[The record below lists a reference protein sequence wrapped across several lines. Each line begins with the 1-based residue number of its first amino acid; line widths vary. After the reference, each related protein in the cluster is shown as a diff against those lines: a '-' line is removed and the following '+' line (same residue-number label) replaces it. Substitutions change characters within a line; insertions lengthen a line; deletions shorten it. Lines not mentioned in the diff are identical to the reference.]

1 MPAGRRCVCWLGVF
15 FQAFCVLF
23 FLERRVGRKVRR
35 SRRAAARR
43 PMVACLA
50 CAAQGEGEGE
60 AREEDGGV
68 RCQRGGGVAAPARP
82 GGAGPAPLRSA
93 VAEERGASA
102 RGAPTIETL
111 AKKKLKGAVLSS
123 PGRGR
128 RPRHVDARANTRRS
142 LRCAVPRGELRRAA
156 GFGPASRPT
165 SPPRLAQARV
175 GSAGA
180 QRGRNC
186 SRSQLPH
193 QLLVTI
199 ALAYDALVAS
209 RGPGQGVVRDPL
221 RSTSLDYYQTAC
233 TSISL

>member
-15 FQAFCVLF
+15 FPAFCVLF

-43 PMVACLA
+43 PMVARLA
-50 CAAQGEGEGE
+50 AAPPRTGEGKGEGE

-68 RCQRGGGVAAPARP
+68 RCQRGGGVAAPTRP

-93 VAEERGASA
+93 VAEERGASG

-111 AKKKLKGAVLSS
+111 AKKKFKGAVLSS

-128 RPRHVDARANTRRS
+128 RPWHVDARANTRRS
-142 LRCAVPRGELRRAA
+142 SRCAVPRGELRRAA

-165 SPPRLAQARV
+165 SPPRLAGAGTR
-175 GSAGA
+175 GAGCGGETLMLKASDSAECGPNFKKSVHFEGDGNVYPEMEGA
-180 QRGRNC
+180 KFTHLGRKVVVT
-186 SRSQLPH
+186 RS
-193 QLLVTI
+193 
-199 ALAYDALVAS
+199 
-209 RGPGQGVVRDPL
+209 
-221 RSTSLDYYQTAC
+221 
-233 TSISL
+233 